1 MVKNRIHIT
10 SHYIGIDGLEA
21 QEVIDLIQDF
31 LLRHL
36 NKDFYIDLH
45 EGRASLEEYRMETDE
60 ELKSRELRLKA
71 WKEREKRCGFERESL
86 EKLQYEKLKL
96 KFEGK

>member
-1 MVKNRIHIT
+1 MVKNRVHVD
-10 SHYIGIDGLEA
+10 SHDIRIDGLEA

-36 NKDFYIDLH
+36 NKDFYIDLRDF
-45 EGRASLEEYRMETDE
+45 RASLEEYRMETDE
-60 ELKSRELRLKA
+60 ELTARELRVKA
-71 WKEREKRCGFERESL
+71 WKEREKRGGLEREAL
-86 EKLQYEKLKL
+86 EREQYEKLKL